1 MTRQEKIKI
10 ARDNVEPG
18 KSFTVDGVKYAVCI
32 KCRKEWNVPRWFDRQ
47 IRDGYVCPTCEG
59 RLKREEASEQYS

>member
-18 KSFTVDGVKYAVCI
+18 KSFTIDGVKYAVC
-32 KCRKEWNVPRWFDRQ
+32 KRCQKEWNVPKWFDRQ
-47 IRDGYVCPTCEG
+47 TRGGYVCPVCEG
-59 RLKREEASEQYS
+59 RLKREETEQSGG